1 MADPNVKNVSA
12 AQVNK
17 SLAANYSYIKK
28 SSEKTINNS
37 FGNLMQ
43 NSLNKMTDL
52 SNKQNTSEKVTV
64 RRSQVEY
71 IVRGAKHTGDGKAVD
86 ESTMTGSLKA
96 LTGEVK
102 AVVCAVLDMTD
113 EELERYLAENGMC
126 VMDLLLQNNLADFV
140 ADVAADGDSL
150 KLITDSNLSEK
161 FSELGDELKKLVA
174 TAAQDMDISV
184 EELNKYIQS
193 TDFTDVSN
201 VEPADEVV
209 DIQSTDFTDVSNVE
223 PADEVVDIQSTD
235 FTDVS
240 NAESADEVVGTID
253 KTADTDELLS
263 RRQNNPELENNGSA
277 VEEPELGLE
286 DKITVASGEDDASQ
300 SGTFQKSDESLSGQ
314 FLNTLIENVDNAV
327 QAKEDFKG
335 YSVNSENIVRQLV
348 DAIKVNVNSSFS
360 EMELQLQPEN
370 LGKLNL
376 VIASRDGIITA
387 QFMAENDVV
396 KSAIENQIVM
406 LKDNFEQQGLKVEA
420 VEVMVQTH
428 GFEMGKNLEGRG
440 DNSQDDDDRHR
451 TSRILTLE
459 EINAI
464 IGDDEAA
471 DEDVLAAE
479 MLRASGGNVD
489 YLI

>member
-17 SLAANYSYIKK
+17 SLAANYSYIRK

-201 VEPADEVV
+201 
-209 DIQSTDFTDVSNVE
+209 
-223 PADEVVDIQSTD
+223 
-235 FTDVS
+235 
-240 NAESADEVVGTID
+240 AEFADEVVGTID

>member
-17 SLAANYSYIKK
+17 SLAANYSYIRK

-174 TAAQDMDISV
+174 TVAQDMDISV
-184 EELNKYIQS
+184 EELNKY
-193 TDFTDVSN
+193 
-201 VEPADEVV
+201 
-209 DIQSTDFTDVSNVE
+209 
-223 PADEVVDIQSTD
+223 IQSTD

-348 DAIKVNVNSSFS
+348 DAIKINVNSSFS

>member
-43 NSLNKMTDL
+43 NSLNKMTDS

-150 KLITDSNLSEK
+150 KLITDSNLSET

-201 VEPADEVV
+201 EEP
-209 DIQSTDFTDVSNVE
+209 
-223 PADEVVDIQSTD
+223 
-235 FTDVS
+235 
-240 NAESADEVVGTID
+240 ADEVVGTID
-253 KTADTDELLS
+253 KTADTADTDGLLS
-263 RRQNNPELENNGSA
+263 RRQNNPELDKDNNGSA

-286 DKITVASGEDDASQ
+286 DKITVASSEDDASQ

-376 VIASRDGIITA
+376 VIASRGGIITA

>member
-1 MADPNVKNVSA
+1 MANQNVKNVAA

-17 SLAANYSYIKK
+17 SLAGNYSYIKK

-43 NSLNKMTDL
+43 NSLNKMADS
-52 SNKQNTSEKVTV
+52 SNKQNTPEKVTV

-86 ESTMTGSLKA
+86 ESVMTGSLKA

-102 AVVCAVLDMTD
+102 AVVCAILDMTD
-113 EELERYLAENGMC
+113 EELEKYLAENGMC
-126 VMDLLLQNNLADFV
+126 VTDLLVQNNLADFV
-140 ADVAADGDSL
+140 ADVVADGDSL
-150 KLITDSNLSEK
+150 KLLTDSNLSET
-161 FSELGDELKKLVA
+161 FSELSDELKNLVA
-174 TAAQDMDISV
+174 TVAQDTGISV

-193 TDFTDVSN
+193 TDFTDMSK
-201 VEPADEVV
+201 
-209 DIQSTDFTDVSNVE
+209 
-223 PADEVVDIQSTD
+223 
-235 FTDVS
+235 
-240 NAESADEVVGTID
+240 AEFADEVVGTAD
-253 KTADTDELLS
+253 KAADTDEFL
-263 RRQNNPELENNGSA
+263 RHQQNNLELENNGSA
-277 VEEPELGLE
+277 AEEPEFKLE
-286 DKITVASGEDDASQ
+286 DKITVASSKDDESQ

-376 VIASRDGIITA
+376 VISSRDGIITA

-396 KSAIENQIVM
+396 KNAIENQIVM
-406 LKDNFEQQGLKVEA
+406 LKDNFEQQGLKVDA
-420 VEVMVQTH
+420 VEVTVQTH
-428 GFEMGKNLEGRG
+428 GFEMGKNLEGRE
-440 DNSQDDDDRHR
+440 DNPQDDDDRRR
-451 TSRILTLE
+451 TSRMLTLE

>member
-43 NSLNKMTDL
+43 NSLNKMTD
-52 SNKQNTSEKVTV
+52 SSDKQNTPEKVTV

-140 ADVAADGDSL
+140 TDVAADGDSL
-150 KLITDSNLSEK
+150 KLITDSNLSET

-174 TAAQDMDISV
+174 TAAQEMDISV

-201 VEPADEVV
+201 EEP
-209 DIQSTDFTDVSNVE
+209 
-223 PADEVVDIQSTD
+223 
-235 FTDVS
+235 
-240 NAESADEVVGTID
+240 ADEVVGTID
-253 KTADTDELLS
+253 KTADTDDTDELLS
-263 RRQNNPELENNGSA
+263 RRQNNPELDKDNNGSA

-286 DKITVASGEDDASQ
+286 DKITVAPGEDDASQ

-348 DAIKVNVNSSFS
+348 DAIKINVNSSFS

>member
-150 KLITDSNLSEK
+150 KFITDSNLSEK

-201 VEPADEVV
+201 EEP
-209 DIQSTDFTDVSNVE
+209 
-223 PADEVVDIQSTD
+223 
-235 FTDVS
+235 
-240 NAESADEVVGTID
+240 ADEVVGTID

-348 DAIKVNVNSSFS
+348 DAIKINVNSSFS

>member
-140 ADVAADGDSL
+140 ADVAAYVDSL

-184 EELNKYIQS
+184 EELNKY
-193 TDFTDVSN
+193 
-201 VEPADEVV
+201 
-209 DIQSTDFTDVSNVE
+209 
-223 PADEVVDIQSTD
+223 IQSTD

-348 DAIKVNVNSSFS
+348 DAIKINVNSSFS

>member
-201 VEPADEVV
+201 
-209 DIQSTDFTDVSNVE
+209 
-223 PADEVVDIQSTD
+223 
-235 FTDVS
+235 
-240 NAESADEVVGTID
+240 AESADEVVGTID

-327 QAKEDFKG
+327 QEKEDFKG

-348 DAIKVNVNSSFS
+348 DAIKINVNSSFS

>member
-1 MADPNVKNVSA
+1 MADPNVKNIAA

-17 SLAANYSYIKK
+17 SIAANYSYIKK

-43 NSLNKMTDL
+43 NSLDKMADS
-52 SNKQNTSEKVTV
+52 SNTQNMPEKVTV

-96 LTGEVK
+96 LTDEVK

-150 KLITDSNLSEK
+150 KLLTDSNLSET
-161 FSELGDELKKLVA
+161 FSELGDELKNLVA

-201 VEPADEVV
+201 
-209 DIQSTDFTDVSNVE
+209 
-223 PADEVVDIQSTD
+223 
-235 FTDVS
+235 
-240 NAESADEVVGTID
+240 AEFADEVVGTID

-263 RRQNNPELENNGSA
+263 RRQNNPELENNGSTA
-277 VEEPELGLE
+277 EEPEPELMLK
-286 DKITVASGEDDASQ
+286 DKITVAPGEDDEPQ

-376 VIASRDGIITA
+376 VITSRDGIITA

-440 DNSQDDDDRHR
+440 DNPQDDDDRHR

>member
-1 MADPNVKNVSA
+1 MADPNVKNVA
-12 AQVNK
+12 DAQVNK
-17 SLAANYSYIKK
+17 SIAANYSYIKK
-28 SSEKTINNS
+28 NSEKTINNS

-43 NSLNKMTDL
+43 NSLNKMTD
-52 SNKQNTSEKVTV
+52 SSDKQNTPEKVTV

-150 KLITDSNLSEK
+150 KLITDSNLSET

-174 TAAQDMDISV
+174 TAAQEMDISV

-201 VEPADEVV
+201 EEP
-209 DIQSTDFTDVSNVE
+209 
-223 PADEVVDIQSTD
+223 
-235 FTDVS
+235 
-240 NAESADEVVGTID
+240 ADEVVGTID
-253 KTADTDELLS
+253 KTADTADTDELLS
-263 RRQNNPELENNGSA
+263 RRQNNPELDKDNNGSA
-277 VEEPELGLE
+277 VEEPELGRE

-348 DAIKVNVNSSFS
+348 DAIKINVNSSFS

>member
-1 MADPNVKNVSA
+1 MADPNVKNVAA

-28 SSEKTINNS
+28 NSEKTINNS

-43 NSLNKMTDL
+43 NSLNKMTD
-52 SNKQNTSEKVTV
+52 SSDKQNTPEKVTV

-140 ADVAADGDSL
+140 TDVAADGDSL
-150 KLITDSNLSEK
+150 KLITDSNLSET

-174 TAAQDMDISV
+174 TAAQEMDISV

-201 VEPADEVV
+201 E
-209 DIQSTDFTDVSNVE
+209 
-223 PADEVVDIQSTD
+223 
-235 FTDVS
+235 
-240 NAESADEVVGTID
+240 ESADEVVVTID
-253 KTADTDELLS
+253 KTADTADTADTDELLS
-263 RRQNNPELENNGSA
+263 RRQNNPELDKDNNGSA

-286 DKITVASGEDDASQ
+286 DKITVVPGEDDASQ

-376 VIASRDGIITA
+376 VIASRGGIITA

-440 DNSQDDDDRHR
+440 DNPQDDDDRHR

>member
-17 SLAANYSYIKK
+17 SLAANYSYIRK

-150 KLITDSNLSEK
+150 KLITDSNLSET

-174 TAAQDMDISV
+174 TAAQEMDISV

-201 VEPADEVV
+201 EEPV
-209 DIQSTDFTDVSNVE
+209 
-223 PADEVVDIQSTD
+223 
-235 FTDVS
+235 
-240 NAESADEVVGTID
+240 DEVVGTID
-253 KTADTDELLS
+253 KTADTADTDELLS
-263 RRQNNPELENNGSA
+263 RRQNNPELDKDNNGSA

-286 DKITVASGEDDASQ
+286 DKITVAPGEDDASQ

-348 DAIKVNVNSSFS
+348 DAIKINVNSSFS

>member
-43 NSLNKMTDL
+43 NSLNKMTD
-52 SNKQNTSEKVTV
+52 SSDKQNTPEKVTV

-140 ADVAADGDSL
+140 TDVAADGDSL
-150 KLITDSNLSEK
+150 KLITDSNLSET

-174 TAAQDMDISV
+174 TAAQEMDISV

-201 VEPADEVV
+201 EEP
-209 DIQSTDFTDVSNVE
+209 
-223 PADEVVDIQSTD
+223 
-235 FTDVS
+235 
-240 NAESADEVVGTID
+240 ADEVVGTID
-253 KTADTDELLS
+253 KTADTADTDGLLS
-263 RRQNNPELENNGSA
+263 RRQNNPELDKDNNGSA

-286 DKITVASGEDDASQ
+286 DKITVAPGEDDASQ

-348 DAIKVNVNSSFS
+348 DAIKINVNSSFS

>member
-1 MADPNVKNVSA
+1 MANQNVKNVAA

-17 SLAANYSYIKK
+17 SLAGNYSYIKK
-28 SSEKTINNS
+28 SSEKNINNS

-43 NSLNKMTDL
+43 NSLNKMADS
-52 SNKQNTSEKVTV
+52 SNKQNTPEKVTV

-86 ESTMTGSLKA
+86 ESVMTGSLKA
-96 LTGEVK
+96 LTGEVR

-113 EELERYLAENGMC
+113 EELEKYLAENGMC
-126 VMDLLLQNNLADFV
+126 VTDLLVQNNLADFV
-140 ADVAADGDSL
+140 ADVVADGDSL
-150 KLITDSNLSEK
+150 KLLTDSNLSET
-161 FSELGDELKKLVA
+161 FSELSDELKNLVA
-174 TAAQDMDISV
+174 TVAQDTGISV

-193 TDFTDVSN
+193 TDF
-201 VEPADEVV
+201 ADM
-209 DIQSTDFTDVSNVE
+209 SK
-223 PADEVVDIQSTD
+223 
-235 FTDVS
+235 
-240 NAESADEVVGTID
+240 AEFADEVVGTVD
-253 KTADTDELLS
+253 KAADTDEFL
-263 RRQNNPELENNGSA
+263 RHQQNNLELENNGSA
-277 VEEPELGLE
+277 AEEPEFKLE
-286 DKITVASGEDDASQ
+286 DKITVASSKDDESQ

-376 VIASRDGIITA
+376 VISSRDGIITA

-396 KSAIENQIVM
+396 KNAIENQIVM
-406 LKDNFEQQGLKVEA
+406 LKDNFEQQGLKVDA
-420 VEVMVQTH
+420 VEVTVQTH
-428 GFEMGKNLEGRG
+428 GFEMGKNLEGRE
-440 DNSQDDDDRHR
+440 DNPQDDDDRRR
-451 TSRILTLE
+451 TSRMLTLE

>member
-43 NSLNKMTDL
+43 NSLNKMTD
-52 SNKQNTSEKVTV
+52 SSDKQNTPEKVTV

-140 ADVAADGDSL
+140 TDVAADGDSL
-150 KLITDSNLSEK
+150 KLITDSNLSET

-174 TAAQDMDISV
+174 TAAQEMDISV
-184 EELNKYIQS
+184 EELNKY
-193 TDFTDVSN
+193 
-201 VEPADEVV
+201 
-209 DIQSTDFTDVSNVE
+209 
-223 PADEVVDIQSTD
+223 IQSTD

-348 DAIKVNVNSSFS
+348 DAIKINVNSSFS

>member
-43 NSLNKMTDL
+43 NSLNKMTD
-52 SNKQNTSEKVTV
+52 SSDKQNTPEKVTA

-102 AVVCAVLDMTD
+102 AIVCAVLDMTD

-150 KLITDSNLSEK
+150 KLITDSNLSET

-174 TAAQDMDISV
+174 TAAQEMDISV

-201 VEPADEVV
+201 EEPV
-209 DIQSTDFTDVSNVE
+209 
-223 PADEVVDIQSTD
+223 
-235 FTDVS
+235 
-240 NAESADEVVGTID
+240 DEVVGTID
-253 KTADTDELLS
+253 KTADTADTDELLS
-263 RRQNNPELENNGSA
+263 RRQNNPELDKDNNGSA

-286 DKITVASGEDDASQ
+286 DKITVAPGEDDASQ

>member
-1 MADPNVKNVSA
+1 MADPNVKNVA
-12 AQVNK
+12 DAQVNK
-17 SLAANYSYIKK
+17 SIAANYSYIKK
-28 SSEKTINNS
+28 NSEKTINNS

-43 NSLNKMTDL
+43 NSLNKMTD
-52 SNKQNTSEKVTV
+52 SSDKQNTPEKVTV

-140 ADVAADGDSL
+140 TDVAADGDSL
-150 KLITDSNLSEK
+150 KLITDSNLSET

-174 TAAQDMDISV
+174 TAAQEMDISV

-201 VEPADEVV
+201 EEP
-209 DIQSTDFTDVSNVE
+209 
-223 PADEVVDIQSTD
+223 
-235 FTDVS
+235 
-240 NAESADEVVGTID
+240 ADEVVGTID
-253 KTADTDELLS
+253 KTADTADTDELLS
-263 RRQNNPELENNGSA
+263 RRQNNPELDKDNNGSA

-348 DAIKVNVNSSFS
+348 DAIKINVNSSFS

>member
-43 NSLNKMTDL
+43 NSLNKMTDS

-150 KLITDSNLSEK
+150 KLITDSNLSET

-184 EELNKYIQS
+184 EELNKY
-193 TDFTDVSN
+193 
-201 VEPADEVV
+201 
-209 DIQSTDFTDVSNVE
+209 
-223 PADEVVDIQSTD
+223 IQSTD

-286 DKITVASGEDDASQ
+286 DKITVASSEDDASQ

-376 VIASRDGIITA
+376 VIASRGGIITA

>member
-1 MADPNVKNVSA
+1 MADPNVKNVAA

-28 SSEKTINNS
+28 NSEKTINNS

-43 NSLNKMTDL
+43 NSLNKMTD
-52 SNKQNTSEKVTV
+52 SSDKQNTPEKVTV

-140 ADVAADGDSL
+140 TDVAADGDSL
-150 KLITDSNLSEK
+150 KLITDSNLSET

-174 TAAQDMDISV
+174 TAAQEMDISV

-201 VEPADEVV
+201 E
-209 DIQSTDFTDVSNVE
+209 
-223 PADEVVDIQSTD
+223 
-235 FTDVS
+235 
-240 NAESADEVVGTID
+240 ESADEVVVTID
-253 KTADTDELLS
+253 KTADTDDTADTDELLS
-263 RRQNNPELENNGSA
+263 RRQNNPELDKDNNGSA

-286 DKITVASGEDDASQ
+286 DKITVVPGEDDASQ

-376 VIASRDGIITA
+376 VIASRGGIITA

-440 DNSQDDDDRHR
+440 DNPQDDDDRHR

>member
-17 SLAANYSYIKK
+17 SIAANYSYIKK
-28 SSEKTINNS
+28 NSEKTINNS

-43 NSLNKMTDL
+43 NSLNKMTD
-52 SNKQNTSEKVTV
+52 SSDKQNTPEKVTV

-86 ESTMTGSLKA
+86 ESTMIGSLKA

-102 AVVCAVLDMTD
+102 AIVCAVLDMTD

-150 KLITDSNLSEK
+150 KLITDSNLSET

-174 TAAQDMDISV
+174 TAAQEMDISV

-201 VEPADEVV
+201 EEPV
-209 DIQSTDFTDVSNVE
+209 
-223 PADEVVDIQSTD
+223 
-235 FTDVS
+235 
-240 NAESADEVVGTID
+240 DEVVGTID
-253 KTADTDELLS
+253 KTADTADTDELLS
-263 RRQNNPELENNGSA
+263 RRQNNPELDKDNNGSA

-286 DKITVASGEDDASQ
+286 DKITVAPGEDDASQ

-348 DAIKVNVNSSFS
+348 DAIKINVNSSFS

>member
-28 SSEKTINNS
+28 SSEKTIDNS

-43 NSLNKMTDL
+43 NSLNKMTDS
-52 SNKQNTSEKVTV
+52 SNKQNASGKVTV

-150 KLITDSNLSEK
+150 KLITDSNLSET

-184 EELNKYIQS
+184 EELNKY
-193 TDFTDVSN
+193 
-201 VEPADEVV
+201 
-209 DIQSTDFTDVSNVE
+209 
-223 PADEVVDIQSTD
+223 IQSTD

-286 DKITVASGEDDASQ
+286 DKITVASSEDDASQ

-348 DAIKVNVNSSFS
+348 DAIKVNVNSSFLRWS
-360 EMELQLQPEN
+360 FSFSL
-370 LGKLNL
+370 
-376 VIASRDGIITA
+376 
-387 QFMAENDVV
+387 
-396 KSAIENQIVM
+396 
-406 LKDNFEQQGLKVEA
+406 
-420 VEVMVQTH
+420 
-428 GFEMGKNLEGRG
+428 
-440 DNSQDDDDRHR
+440 
-451 TSRILTLE
+451 RI
-459 EINAI
+459 
-464 IGDDEAA
+464 
-471 DEDVLAAE
+471 
-479 MLRASGGNVD
+479 
-489 YLI
+489 

>member
-1 MADPNVKNVSA
+1 MADPNVKNVAA

-28 SSEKTINNS
+28 SSEKTIDNS
-37 FGNLMQ
+37 FGNFMQ
-43 NSLNKMTDL
+43 NSLDKMTDS
-52 SNKQNTSEKVTV
+52 SNKQNTPEKVTV

-140 ADVAADGDSL
+140 ADVAADGDSF
-150 KLITDSNLSEK
+150 KLITDSKLSET
-161 FSELGDELKKLVA
+161 FSELSDELKNLVA
-174 TAAQDMDISV
+174 TVAQDLGISV

-201 VEPADEVV
+201 AEP
-209 DIQSTDFTDVSNVE
+209 
-223 PADEVVDIQSTD
+223 
-235 FTDVS
+235 
-240 NAESADEVVGTID
+240 ADEVVGTID

-277 VEEPELGLE
+277 AEKPELMLE
-286 DKITVASGEDDASQ
+286 DKITVAPGEDDESH
-300 SGTFQKSDESLSGQ
+300 SGTFQKSDESLSGH

-335 YSVNSENIVRQLV
+335 YTVNSENIVRQLV

-376 VIASRDGIITA
+376 VITSRDGIITA

-440 DNSQDDDDRHR
+440 DNPQDDDDRHR

>member
-43 NSLNKMTDL
+43 NSLNKMTD
-52 SNKQNTSEKVTV
+52 SSDKQNTPEKVTV

-102 AVVCAVLDMTD
+102 AIVCAVLDMTD

-150 KLITDSNLSEK
+150 KLITDSNLSET

-174 TAAQDMDISV
+174 TAAQEMDISV

-201 VEPADEVV
+201 EEP
-209 DIQSTDFTDVSNVE
+209 
-223 PADEVVDIQSTD
+223 
-235 FTDVS
+235 
-240 NAESADEVVGTID
+240 ADEVVGTID
-253 KTADTDELLS
+253 KTADTADTDELLS
-263 RRQNNPELENNGSA
+263 RRQNNPELDKDNNGSA

-348 DAIKVNVNSSFS
+348 DAIKINVNSSFS

>member
-1 MADPNVKNVSA
+1 MVDYKFIKYGRKEEMTMADPNVKNIAA

-17 SLAANYSYIKK
+17 SIAANYSYIKK

-43 NSLNKMTDL
+43 NSLDKMADS
-52 SNKQNTSEKVTV
+52 SNTQNMPEKVTV

-96 LTGEVK
+96 LTDEVK

-150 KLITDSNLSEK
+150 KLLTDSNLSET
-161 FSELGDELKKLVA
+161 FSELGDELKNLVV

-201 VEPADEVV
+201 
-209 DIQSTDFTDVSNVE
+209 
-223 PADEVVDIQSTD
+223 
-235 FTDVS
+235 
-240 NAESADEVVGTID
+240 AEFADEVVGTID

-263 RRQNNPELENNGSA
+263 RRQNNPELENNGSTA
-277 VEEPELGLE
+277 EEPEPELMLK
-286 DKITVASGEDDASQ
+286 DKITVAPGEDDEPQ

-376 VIASRDGIITA
+376 VITSRDGIITA

-440 DNSQDDDDRHR
+440 DNPQDDDDRHR

>member
-1 MADPNVKNVSA
+1 MADPNVKNVA
-12 AQVNK
+12 DAQVNK
-17 SLAANYSYIKK
+17 SIAANYSYIKK
-28 SSEKTINNS
+28 NSEKTINNS

-43 NSLNKMTDL
+43 NSLNKMTD
-52 SNKQNTSEKVTV
+52 SSDKQNTPEKVTV

-140 ADVAADGDSL
+140 TDVAADGDSL
-150 KLITDSNLSEK
+150 KLITDSNLSET

-174 TAAQDMDISV
+174 TAAQEMDISV

-201 VEPADEVV
+201 EEPV
-209 DIQSTDFTDVSNVE
+209 
-223 PADEVVDIQSTD
+223 
-235 FTDVS
+235 
-240 NAESADEVVGTID
+240 DEVVGTID
-253 KTADTDELLS
+253 KTADTADTDELLS
-263 RRQNNPELENNGSA
+263 RRQNNPELDKDNNGSA

-286 DKITVASGEDDASQ
+286 DKITVAPGEDGASQ

-451 TSRILTLE
+451 ASRILTLE

>member
-43 NSLNKMTDL
+43 NSLNKMTD
-52 SNKQNTSEKVTV
+52 SSDKQNTPEKVTV

-102 AVVCAVLDMTD
+102 AIVCAVLDMTD

-150 KLITDSNLSEK
+150 KLITDSNLSET

-174 TAAQDMDISV
+174 TAAQEMDISV

-201 VEPADEVV
+201 EEPV
-209 DIQSTDFTDVSNVE
+209 
-223 PADEVVDIQSTD
+223 
-235 FTDVS
+235 
-240 NAESADEVVGTID
+240 DEVVGTID
-253 KTADTDELLS
+253 KTADTADTDELLS
-263 RRQNNPELENNGSA
+263 RRQNNPELDKDNNGSA

-286 DKITVASGEDDASQ
+286 DKITVAPGEDDASQ

-387 QFMAENDVV
+387 QFMAEHDVV

>member
-1 MADPNVKNVSA
+1 MVDYKFIKYGRKEEMTMADPNVKNVAA

-28 SSEKTINNS
+28 SSEKTIDNS
-37 FGNLMQ
+37 FGNFMQ
-43 NSLNKMTDL
+43 NSLDKMTDS
-52 SNKQNTSEKVTV
+52 SNKQNTPEKVTV

-140 ADVAADGDSL
+140 ADVAADGDSF
-150 KLITDSNLSEK
+150 KLITDSKLSET
-161 FSELGDELKKLVA
+161 FSELSDELKNLVA
-174 TAAQDMDISV
+174 TVAQDLGISV

-201 VEPADEVV
+201 AEP
-209 DIQSTDFTDVSNVE
+209 
-223 PADEVVDIQSTD
+223 
-235 FTDVS
+235 
-240 NAESADEVVGTID
+240 ADEVVGTID

-277 VEEPELGLE
+277 AEKPELMLE
-286 DKITVASGEDDASQ
+286 DKITVAPGEDDESH
-300 SGTFQKSDESLSGQ
+300 SGTFQKSDESLSGH

-335 YSVNSENIVRQLV
+335 YTVNSENIVRQLV

-376 VIASRDGIITA
+376 VITSRDGIITA

-440 DNSQDDDDRHR
+440 DNPQDDDDRHR

>member
-17 SLAANYSYIKK
+17 SIAANYSYIKK
-28 SSEKTINNS
+28 NSEKTINNS

-43 NSLNKMTDL
+43 NSLNKMTD
-52 SNKQNTSEKVTV
+52 SSDKQNTPEKVTV

-102 AVVCAVLDMTD
+102 AIVCAVLDMTD

-150 KLITDSNLSEK
+150 KLITDSNLSET

-174 TAAQDMDISV
+174 TAAQEMDISV

-201 VEPADEVV
+201 EEPV
-209 DIQSTDFTDVSNVE
+209 
-223 PADEVVDIQSTD
+223 
-235 FTDVS
+235 
-240 NAESADEVVGTID
+240 DEVVGTID
-253 KTADTDELLS
+253 KTADTADTDELLS
-263 RRQNNPELENNGSA
+263 RRQNNPELDKDNNGSA

-286 DKITVASGEDDASQ
+286 DKITVAPGEDDASQ

-348 DAIKVNVNSSFS
+348 DAIKINVNSSFS

>member
-17 SLAANYSYIKK
+17 SLAANYSYIRK
-28 SSEKTINNS
+28 SYEKTINNS

-184 EELNKYIQS
+184 EELNKY
-193 TDFTDVSN
+193 
-201 VEPADEVV
+201 
-209 DIQSTDFTDVSNVE
+209 
-223 PADEVVDIQSTD
+223 IQSTD

>member
-1 MADPNVKNVSA
+1 MADPNVKNVA
-12 AQVNK
+12 DAQVNK
-17 SLAANYSYIKK
+17 SIAANYSYIKK
-28 SSEKTINNS
+28 NSEKTINNS

-43 NSLNKMTDL
+43 NSLNKMTD
-52 SNKQNTSEKVTV
+52 SSDKQNTPEKVTV

-140 ADVAADGDSL
+140 TDVAADGDSL
-150 KLITDSNLSEK
+150 KLITDSNLSET
-161 FSELGDELKKLVA
+161 FSELGDELNKLVA
-174 TAAQDMDISV
+174 TAAQEMDISV

-201 VEPADEVV
+201 EEP
-209 DIQSTDFTDVSNVE
+209 
-223 PADEVVDIQSTD
+223 
-235 FTDVS
+235 
-240 NAESADEVVGTID
+240 ADEVVGTID
-253 KTADTDELLS
+253 KTADTADTDELLS
-263 RRQNNPELENNGSA
+263 RRQNNPELDKDNNGSA

-286 DKITVASGEDDASQ
+286 DKITVAPGEDDASQ

>member
-43 NSLNKMTDL
+43 NSLNKMTD
-52 SNKQNTSEKVTV
+52 SSDKQNTPEKVTV

-102 AVVCAVLDMTD
+102 AIVCAVLDMTD

-150 KLITDSNLSEK
+150 KLITDSNLSET

-201 VEPADEVV
+201 EEPV
-209 DIQSTDFTDVSNVE
+209 
-223 PADEVVDIQSTD
+223 
-235 FTDVS
+235 
-240 NAESADEVVGTID
+240 DEVVGTID
-253 KTADTDELLS
+253 KTADTADTDELLS
-263 RRQNNPELENNGSA
+263 RRQNNPELDKDNNGSA

-286 DKITVASGEDDASQ
+286 DKITVAPGEDDASQ

>member
-1 MADPNVKNVSA
+1 MADPNVKNVAA

-28 SSEKTINNS
+28 SSEKTIDNS

-43 NSLNKMTDL
+43 NSLDKMTDS
-52 SNKQNTSEKVTV
+52 SNKQNTPEKVTV

-140 ADVAADGDSL
+140 TDVAADGDSL
-150 KLITDSNLSEK
+150 KLITDSNLSET

-174 TAAQDMDISV
+174 TAAQEMDISV

-201 VEPADEVV
+201 E
-209 DIQSTDFTDVSNVE
+209 
-223 PADEVVDIQSTD
+223 
-235 FTDVS
+235 
-240 NAESADEVVGTID
+240 ESADEVVVTID
-253 KTADTDELLS
+253 KTADTADTDELLS
-263 RRQNNPELENNGSA
+263 RRQNNPELDKDNNGSA

-286 DKITVASGEDDASQ
+286 DKITVVPGEDDASQ

-376 VIASRDGIITA
+376 VIASRGGIITA

-440 DNSQDDDDRHR
+440 DNPQDDDDRHR

>member
-1 MADPNVKNVSA
+1 MANQNVKNVA
-12 AQVNK
+12 VAQVNK
-17 SLAANYSYIKK
+17 SLAGNYSYIKK
-28 SSEKTINNS
+28 SSEKNVNS

-43 NSLNKMTDL
+43 NSLNKMADS
-52 SNKQNTSEKVTV
+52 SNKQNTPEKVAV

-86 ESTMTGSLKA
+86 ESVMTGSLKA

-113 EELERYLAENGMC
+113 EELEKYLAENGMC
-126 VMDLLLQNNLADFV
+126 VTDLLVQNNLADFV
-140 ADVAADGDSL
+140 ADVVADGDSL
-150 KLITDSNLSEK
+150 KLLTDSNLSET
-161 FSELGDELKKLVA
+161 FSELSDELKNLVA
-174 TAAQDMDISV
+174 TVAQDTGISV

-193 TDFTDVSN
+193 TDF
-201 VEPADEVV
+201 ADMSKTE
-209 DIQSTDFTDVSNVE
+209 F
-223 PADEVVDIQSTD
+223 
-235 FTDVS
+235 
-240 NAESADEVVGTID
+240 ADEVVGTVD
-253 KTADTDELLS
+253 KAVDTDELL
-263 RRQNNPELENNGSA
+263 RNRQSNLELENNGSVA
-277 VEEPELGLE
+277 EEPELKLE
-286 DKITVASGEDDASQ
+286 DKITVASSEDDESQ

-376 VIASRDGIITA
+376 VISSRDGIITA

-406 LKDNFEQQGLKVEA
+406 LKDNFEQQGLKVDA
-420 VEVMVQTH
+420 VEVTVQTH
-428 GFEMGKNLEGRG
+428 GFEMGKNLEGRE
-440 DNSQDDDDRHR
+440 DNPQDDDDRRR
-451 TSRILTLE
+451 TSRMLTLE